1 MVSQNPD
8 PNDMI
13 PKREREDAEMDITPM
28 IDITFLLLIFFI
40 VASKMD
46 SPASDSLPNAVANK
60 PVMADKAIVI
70 NIHKQG
76 DLVVVSAPV
85 PGSAQSRVFS
95 SDPDTQST
103 EITEFVNEYVQ
114 QDEKRQVLLQ
124 ASGDVRHKV
133 ISRVGQA
140 IGQVGT
146 DSTKSIFVAVKQV
159 PK

>member
-1 MVSQNPD
+1 MLNQTPD
-8 PNDMI
+8 SNDLI

-85 PGSAQSRVFS
+85 PGSAQPRVFS

>member
-1 MVSQNPD
+1 MS
-8 PNDMI
+8 NDLNSDTVL
-13 PKREREDAEMDITPM
+13 KRSKLEETEMDITPM

-46 SPASDSLPNAVANK
+46 TPASAELPNAVANK

-70 NIHKQG
+70 NIHKEG
-76 DLVVVSAPV
+76 DRVIVSAPPP
-85 PGSAQSRVFS
+85 PGAKEPKVFS
-95 SDPDTQST
+95 SDPDTQSA
-103 EITEFVNEYVQ
+103 EITEHVDELIQ

-124 ASGDVRHKV
+124 ASGLVKHKD

-140 IGQVGT
+140 IGAVGT
-146 DSTKSIFVAVKQV
+146 DSTKSIFIAVKQV

>member
-1 MVSQNPD
+1 MLNQTPD
-8 PNDMI
+8 SNDLI

-70 NIHKQG
+70 NVHKQG

-85 PGSAQSRVFS
+85 PGSAQPRVFS

-124 ASGDVRHKV
+124 ASGDVQHKV

-140 IGQVGT
+140 IGKVGT

>member
-1 MVSQNPD
+1 MSHHLKSD
-8 PNDMI
+8 TTL
-13 PKREREDAEMDITPM
+13 KRSKLEETEMDITPM

-46 SPASDSLPNAVANK
+46 TPASAELPNAVANK

-70 NIHKQG
+70 NIHKEG
-76 DLVVVSAPV
+76 TRVIVSAP
-85 PGSAQSRVFS
+85 ATATEKSRVFS

-103 EITEFVNEYVQ
+103 EITEHVNKFVQ

-124 ASGDVRHKV
+124 ASGLVKHKD

-140 IGQVGT
+140 IGKVGA
-146 DSTKSIFVAVKQV
+146 DSTKSIFIAVKQV